1 LKTITL
7 HGTVVSGKG
16 EGENF
21 VKLAWVRKQI
31 QEKLGFT
38 PYPGTLNLKLD
49 KKNIKLNKTLHKE
62 KSVEISP
69 HEGFHRGK
77 CFQAHIASSI
87 DGAVVFPEVANYPEN
102 IIEIIAPVNLREKLQ
117 IKNGDSVEVKINL

>member
-1 LKTITL
+1 LKTINL
-7 HGTVVSGKG
+7 HGTVISGKG

-21 VKLAWVRKQI
+21 LKLTWVRQQI

-49 KKNIKLNKTLHKE
+49 KESIKLNKTLQKE
-62 KSVEISP
+62 KSVEIVP
-69 HEGFHRGK
+69 REGFRRGK
-77 CFQAHIASSI
+77 CFKAHIASSI
-87 DGAVVFPEVANYPEN
+87 NGVVVFPEVANYPKN

-117 IKNGDSVEVKINL
+117 IKNGDSVEIKIKL